1 MKHFIIYI
9 IFLFS
14 SVCHAQML
22 HPVVGTYKG
31 KSAQGMAIWGDEA
44 FLFNDGGG
52 CRVLNLRTGKVVREF
67 SLGCADKKNHVAT
80 ACFGKETP
88 SGGKTPSLYVAE
100 FVGKSRCFVECVR
113 DSSSTL
119 IQTIE
124 AKEKGKNFL
133 IQCWVVDIKN
143 SSIYTVSGR
152 QTANSNGKWPV
163 TFRKYN
169 LPKLKDG
176 KYVLLTEQDKLEQF
190 EIDFPNCLQ
199 GACIKGKYMYIA
211 TGFQQS
217 QSENIRAKRCI
228 KIIDLQKRT
237 LKKEIDL
244 TYITTNEP
252 EGLDFYHNKMI
263 LYAGQNGGLYQV
275 K

>member
-1 MKHFIIYI
+1 MPRPNAPSCRWHIQGEIG
-9 IFLFS
+9 S
-14 SVCHAQML
+14 GDGDMGRRSVSFQRRGRMPCSK
-22 HPVVGTYKG
+22 PEDR
-31 KSAQGMAIWGDEA
+31 QG
-44 FLFNDGGG
+44 
-52 CRVLNLRTGKVVREF
+52 CKRVF
-67 SLGCADKKNHVAT
+67 WGCADKKNHVAT